1 MPSATFTDAQ
11 MSLIRA
17 ETATYVEACPGAGK
31 THAIV
36 QRFIDRPLEHPRKG
50 IGLISFTNAAIDE
63 ARGRCTSDPTLMEA
77 PNFIGTID
85 GFINRYLVGPTFLA
99 RRGITPRFYESW
111 SAVPHSR
118 VKVNGVPF
126 IASLDWFAIR
136 DGAANLVSGR
146 VPIER
151 RRAADGLAAESRAR
165 LEVEA
170 MKIWNRFVDRGTLSS
185 SAARVAL
192 RSYLADPERRQQLG
206 TLLTDRFVEVIIDE
220 VQDCSADDTLVLNFL
235 HEFGV
240 TIIAVGDPDQSIYSF
255 RSDAPT
261 DITTFLGKLASGER
275 LNGNFRSS
283 PAICAAVD
291 SLRAGSQ
298 RDDPIGRHVDV
309 NSPVILLPYRRRQSL
324 PQLLTSIIDAHEIPH
339 SDLIVLAHSAD
350 HARTAAGAPS
360 SGPESTS
367 KLVMLA
373 RAHHVIGDHH
383 RSGPE
388 RVAAM
393 RSLERTIRELGVSDV
408 VELDHPDYLDACGLS
423 ERTFREACLR
433 IAATLPRPFEMEP
446 SEFRAGLAALA
457 ESQAHLH
464 WTPQPL
470 RSPAGDTWPS
480 PPTVEAEAAP
490 LSHST
495 IHGLKGRQ
503 SPAVALVIPESRA
516 GGDGVQQWCEG
527 LGGEERRVLY
537 VGASRAERLLIVAA
551 HETVLDAV
559 KRQLESDGVP
569 TASG

>member
-1 MPSATFTDAQ
+1 MPSVTFTDAQ
-11 MSLIRA
+11 MSLIRT
-17 ETATYVEACPGAGK
+17 EMATYVEACPGAGK
-31 THAIV
+31 TQAIV
-36 QRFIDRPLEHPRKG
+36 QRFIDRPLRHPRKG

-63 ARGRCTSDPTLMEA
+63 ARERCTSEPGLMEA

-85 GFINRYLVGPTFLA
+85 SFINRYLVGPTFLA
-99 RRGITPRFYESW
+99 RRGIAPRFYESW
-111 SAVPHSR
+111 SVVPHSQ
-118 VKVNGVPF
+118 VKVDGVPF
-126 IASLDWFAIR
+126 SASLDWFTIR
-136 DGAANLVSGR
+136 DGAAHLVPGR

-151 RRAADGLAAESRAR
+151 RKAAAGLAAESRAS

-170 MKIWNRFVDRGTLSS
+170 MRIWNRFVDRGTLSS

-192 RSYLADPERRQQLG
+192 RSYLADPGRREQLG
-206 TLLTDRFVEVIIDE
+206 TLLSDRFVEVIIDE
-220 VQDCSADDTLVLNFL
+220 VQDCSVDDTLVLNFL

-255 RSDAPT
+255 RSDAPA
-261 DITTFLGKLASGER
+261 DINTFLDKLVSGER

-291 SLRAGSQ
+291 SLRAGSE
-298 RDDPIGRHVDV
+298 RDDPIGPHVDV
-309 NSPVILLPYRRRQSL
+309 KSPVVLLSYRRRQSL
-324 PQLLTSIIDAHEIPH
+324 PQLLTSVIDAHEIPH
-339 SDLIVLAHSAD
+339 SDFIVLAHSAD
-350 HARTAAGAPS
+350 HARIAAGAPG
-360 SGPESTS
+360 SGPASTS

-373 RAHHVIGDHH
+373 KAHHVIGDPH

-393 RSLERTIRELGVSDV
+393 RSVERTIRELGVSEI

-433 IAATLPRPFEMEP
+433 VAATLPRPFEMKP
-446 SEFRAGLAALA
+446 SEFRASLAALA
-457 ESQAHLH
+457 DSQAQLR

-480 PPTVEAEAAP
+480 PPAAQANAAP

-551 HETVLDAV
+551 HETVFDAV
-559 KRQLESDGVP
+559 KKQLESDGVP
-569 TASG
+569 TTFG